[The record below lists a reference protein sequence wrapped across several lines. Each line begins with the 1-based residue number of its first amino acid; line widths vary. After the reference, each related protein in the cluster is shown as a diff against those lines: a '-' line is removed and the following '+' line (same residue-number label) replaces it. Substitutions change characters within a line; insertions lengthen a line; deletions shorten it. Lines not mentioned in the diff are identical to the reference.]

1 MIFFLYKKYT
11 MEKFIIVMWLCAAT
25 TSTPLNC
32 KQLETERVKFSDQYS
47 CTVYGYSHSLKV
59 IKDLGKDEVNQYN
72 LFTKFVCVP
81 EMYMQKKET
90 NA

>member
-1 MIFFLYKKYT
+1 
-11 MEKFIIVMWLCAAT
+11 MWLCTAT

-59 IKDLGKDEVNQYN
+59 IRNLGKDQINQYN
-72 LFTKFVCVP
+72 LFTKFLCVP
-81 EMYMQKKET
+81 ETYIKKRESD
-90 NA
+90 A

>member
-1 MIFFLYKKYT
+1 
-11 MEKFIIVMWLCAAT
+11 MEKFIIIMWLCTAT

-59 IKDLGKDEVNQYN
+59 IRN
-72 LFTKFVCVP
+72 LIID
-81 EMYMQKKET
+81 
-90 NA
+90 N